1 MRYLTPLSVICFT
14 YKMKMIN
21 SVHEFNAEKTL
32 QVFQEEMDLIQGN
45 HAHKIVGWTG
55 AVEITGATNGP

>member
-1 MRYLTPLSVICFT
+1 
-14 YKMKMIN
+14 MKMIN